1 MNDRQLEL
9 IHNGV
14 MAGLGNSYPSYQSC
28 IRAAFVAYY
37 DEIAPVFVAEESDDD
52 CQGDT
57 YGLVKSERYVEGV
70 IKTFY
75 YFNYGWGSC
84 SGCDMLEGSGPIE
97 TIKSLRRSIVPIP
110 GSITEYLNKELNN
123 TYGKAAFQAV
133 IEKWEKF
140 KTDNRLDDYGKRI

>member
-1 MNDRQLEL
+1 MNDKQLEL

-14 MAGLGNSYPSYQSC
+14 MAGLGDSYPSYKSC

-37 DEIAPVFVAEESDDD
+37 NEIDPKYIAEIDYGDYE
-52 CQGDT
+52 GDT
-57 YGLVKSERYVEGV
+57 FGLVQSGHYENGQP
-70 IKTFY
+70 KTYY

-110 GSITEYLNKELNN
+110 GSITEYLKKEITSTWDKQALNELL
-123 TYGKAAFQAV
+123 
-133 IEKWEKF
+133 EKWEQF
-140 KTDNRLDDYGKRI
+140 KANNRLDDYGKRI